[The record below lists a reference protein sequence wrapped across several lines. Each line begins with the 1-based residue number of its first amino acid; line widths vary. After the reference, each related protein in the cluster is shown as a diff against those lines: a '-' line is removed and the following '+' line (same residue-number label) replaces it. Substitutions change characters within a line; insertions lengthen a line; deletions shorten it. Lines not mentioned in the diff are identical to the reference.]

1 MPDYKLIGADEL
13 TVYDSS
19 RKPIKVKKGG
29 VITTSDA
36 ALVRNL
42 SSDTRFAVVDPN
54 PVETKLSNPSERAP
68 RSAHDAAEKDEG
80 GEDERA
86 KAPIENFTTTPPRG
100 TLKLGDKK

>member
-54 PVETKLSNPSERAP
+54 PVE
-68 RSAHDAAEKDEG
+68 
-80 GEDERA
+80 
-86 KAPIENFTTTPPRG
+86 NFTTQPPAGTPKPG
-100 TLKLGDKK
+100 SDKK